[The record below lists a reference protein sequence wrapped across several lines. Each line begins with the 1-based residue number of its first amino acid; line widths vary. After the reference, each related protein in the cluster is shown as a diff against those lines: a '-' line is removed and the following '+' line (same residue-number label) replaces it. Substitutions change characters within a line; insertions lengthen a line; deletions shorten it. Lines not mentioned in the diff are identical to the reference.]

1 MSTCPSQ
8 LGVVAV
14 VLGAGFIG
22 KGLSIINSAG
32 PGKGQAVALVV
43 SGDRSAL
50 YQCEIQAYQDTLYA
64 HANRQF

>member
-32 PGKGQAVALVV
+32 PGKG
-43 SGDRSAL
+43 
-50 YQCEIQAYQDTLYA
+50 
-64 HANRQF
+64 